1 MLELAVKKQ
10 STSRRRGPRW
20 RQVKSPAEREEE
32 DDAVEDRNYANFLTQ
47 IFKVTYICNKKGQ
60 LVVLQ

>member
-1 MLELAVKKQ
+1 M
-10 STSRRRGPRW
+10 
-20 RQVKSPAEREEE
+20 KSPAEREEE